1 MEINL
6 SSFSPY
12 TPKTPG
18 TYLWNSGTDKKP
30 DVRSIHVVIFPK
42 KTQYGI
48 DWDSYLGVPS
58 MGGRHVGHLKGSFL
72 KLEFV

>member
-30 DVRSIHVVIFPK
+30 DIRSIIVVLFPQK
-42 KTQYGI
+42 SQYGL
-48 DWDSYLGVPS
+48 DWDAYLGVPS
-58 MGGRHVGHLKGSFL
+58 MGGRNVGHLKGSFL